1 VFVTFYCQL
10 VAADAD
16 FAAAAVAIAAV
27 AADVAVAAAV
37 AIAAALLMSGVRAYA
52 KHGEQVICLHFICN
66 FSMHLAVRQTG
77 QKDEKDDGERQHHHQ
92 QIVLYCT
99 RMHPTVDS

>member
-1 VFVTFYCQL
+1 LSAVNVFVTFYCQL

-16 FAAAAVAIAAV
+16 VAAAAVAIAAV

-66 FSMHLAVRQTG
+66 FSMHLAVRQTA
-77 QKDEKDDGERQHHHQ
+77 
-92 QIVLYCT
+92 
-99 RMHPTVDS
+99 

>member
-16 FAAAAVAIAAV
+16 VSAAAVAIAAV
-27 AADVAVAAAV
+27 AADVAADVAVGAAV

-66 FSMHLAVRQTG
+66 FSMHLAVRQTA
-77 QKDEKDDGERQHHHQ
+77 
-92 QIVLYCT
+92 
-99 RMHPTVDS
+99 